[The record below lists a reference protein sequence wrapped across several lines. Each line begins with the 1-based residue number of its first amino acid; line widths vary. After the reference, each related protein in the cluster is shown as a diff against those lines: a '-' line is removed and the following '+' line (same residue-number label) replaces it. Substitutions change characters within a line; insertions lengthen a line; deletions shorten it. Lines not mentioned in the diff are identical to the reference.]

1 MKNTAFINES
11 VLFSTKLD
19 LSIHEFQC
27 NYLIMRVPV
36 GSCLN
41 GSIDSN
47 FMDFDFFGWEPSM
60 SELTF
65 PGPKGQLQYNF

>member
-19 LSIHEFQC
+19 LSIHESQS
-27 NYLIMRVPV
+27 NYLIMRV

-47 FMDFDFFGWEPSM
+47 FMDFDFFGLEPSM

-65 PGPKGQLQYNF
+65 PVPKGQLQYNF